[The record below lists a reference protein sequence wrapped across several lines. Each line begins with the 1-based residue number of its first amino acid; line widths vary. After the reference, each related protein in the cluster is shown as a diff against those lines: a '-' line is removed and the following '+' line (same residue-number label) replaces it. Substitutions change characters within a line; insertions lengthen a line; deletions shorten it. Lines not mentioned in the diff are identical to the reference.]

1 MSNFK
6 SSFIRINLVVLLL
19 LNFSNLNAQIEVF
32 KSNLIISD
40 DDLSSFY
47 SSISSDS
54 TQVYFNSND
63 YYLHAFDKK
72 TKNLSWSFYL
82 ANKSNTSPKLN
93 KNSVFVEQHIGQNYD
108 RCIQLDKKNGDT
120 IQTLRFNSLQT
131 NPIFKDN
138 VVYCAA
144 ISPGTGGAILAYDL
158 EKNKII
164 WERFIAHGVS
174 TQPYFLKNKIVASA
188 ESDNWF
194 EIDYNGILKD
204 TLCKNKASMFVNDIP
219 CIKNFRYLT
228 HDEKEIDEPFLIK
241 HLGET
246 ENLKF
251 FSNQELTVIM
261 GSENLI
267 IIGNNKKIKNK
278 INFLDLKQSFE
289 TESNRYKGIIKIEG
303 NDFWFFFENNLVSY
317 DLKTEK
323 AKKIINLSK
332 WKVHQLIL
340 ENDNSVAWIIS
351 KNDGQL
357 YGIKL

>member
-1 MSNFK
+1 
-6 SSFIRINLVVLLL
+6 
-19 LNFSNLNAQIEVF
+19 
-32 KSNLIISD
+32 
-40 DDLSSFY
+40 
-47 SSISSDS
+47 
-54 TQVYFNSND
+54 
-63 YYLHAFDKK
+63 
-72 TKNLSWSFYL
+72 
-82 ANKSNTSPKLN
+82 
-93 KNSVFVEQHIGQNYD
+93 
-108 RCIQLDKKNGDT
+108 
-120 IQTLRFNSLQT
+120 
-131 NPIFKDN
+131 
-138 VVYCAA
+138 
-144 ISPGTGGAILAYDL
+144 
-158 EKNKII
+158 
-164 WERFIAHGVS
+164 
-174 TQPYFLKNKIVASA
+174 
-188 ESDNWF
+188 
-194 EIDYNGILKD
+194 
-204 TLCKNKASMFVNDIP
+204 MFVNDIP

-228 HDEKEIDEPFLIK
+228 HDEKEIDESFLNK

-278 INFLDLKQSFE
+278 INFLDLIQSYE
-289 TESNRYKGIIKIEG
+289 NESNTYKGIIKIEG
-303 NDFWFFFENNLVSY
+303 NNIWFFFENNLVSY